1 MEKGKHRRSLA
12 DLLGESDPPRRS
24 HTGSK
29 GDGGRSANPYRD
41 ELYQEQARTAR
52 LKADQLEGKLVLA
65 ADVEKQWT
73 TRIVE
78 TRQRLLAV
86 ASRVGAKHGLTK
98 KQIAEI
104 DAEIRATL
112 AALAGL
118 GGDSDVGDTPA
129 A

>member
-1 MEKGKHRRSLA
+1 MEKQKPRRSLA
-12 DLLGESDPPRRS
+12 DLVGDAAPPRRS
-24 HTGSK
+24 HTGGT

-65 ADVEKQWT
+65 TDVEKQWT

-86 ASRVGAKHGLTK
+86 ASRVGAKCGLTK
-98 KQIAEI
+98 KQVAEI
-104 DAEIRATL
+104 DAEIRSTL
-112 AALAGL
+112 AALAGQ
-118 GGDSDVGDTPA
+118 GGDCDVGDTPTA
-129 A
+129 